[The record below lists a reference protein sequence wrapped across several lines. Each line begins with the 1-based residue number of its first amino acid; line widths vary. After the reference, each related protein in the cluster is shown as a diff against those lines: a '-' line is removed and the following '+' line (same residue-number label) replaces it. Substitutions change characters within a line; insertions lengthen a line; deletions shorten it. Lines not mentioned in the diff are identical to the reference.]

1 MKKNIAL
8 ITGGLGFIGSTLAK
22 TLIKR
27 KIASNCI
34 LLDNFGSFINPLK
47 TNYND
52 YRQKRIISDKRFI
65 IERGDASNSQIVL
78 NLLKKYKPSLVYHT
92 AALPLAKIENLNAT
106 EASIGSIE
114 ATKNLI
120 ENLNFVRSITKNY
133 SIKRFV
139 YFSSSMIYG
148 DFKIKNI
155 HENIEAN
162 PKEIYGTMKY
172 AGEIITK
179 GLCNYYNIPYTTIRP
194 SAVYGP
200 TDMNQ
205 RVSQIFIEKAIKQ
218 QKIIIQGKDEKL
230 DFTYIKDLV
239 NGVILASTKKNGINN
254 TFNITNGRGRSLL
267 EFVKILKKY
276 FPKLNYEITPRDNF
290 RPKRGTLS
298 ILKAYKLLGYKPKY
312 SIEKGIK
319 EYLSFLKEINFY

>member
-1 MKKNIAL
+1 MKITL
-8 ITGGLGFIGSTLAK
+8 ITGGLGFIGSTLAN
-22 TLIKR
+22 TLVSK
-27 KIASNCI
+27 KIVDKCV

-47 TNYND
+47 SNYND
-52 YRQKRIISDKRFI
+52 YRQKRLINGSKFI
-65 IERGDASNSQIVL
+65 IERGDANNSQIT
-78 NLLKKYKPSLVYHT
+78 LKLIQKYRPQFIYHT
-92 AALPLAKIENLNAT
+92 AALPLAKIENLNPT
-106 EASIGSIE
+106 EASIGSVD
-114 ATKNLI
+114 ATRNLI
-120 ENLNFVRSITKNY
+120 ENLNFIVSNNKNY
-133 SIKRFV
+133 NFKRFV

-162 PKEIYGTMKY
+162 PKEIYGTMKH

-179 GLCNYYNIPYTTIRP
+179 GLCNYYNIPYTIIRP

-205 RVSQIFIEKAIKQ
+205 RVSQIFIEKAIKK
-218 QKIIIQGKDEKL
+218 QKIFIQGKDEKL

-239 NGVILASTKKNGINN
+239 DGVILASTKKNGINN
-254 TFNITNGRGRSLL
+254 TFNITNGKGRSLL

-276 FPKLNYEITPRDNF
+276 FPSLEYEITPRDNF

-298 ILKAYKLLGYKPKY
+298 ILKANKLLGYKPKY

-319 EYLSFLKEINFY
+319 EYLSYLKEINFY

>member
-1 MKKNIAL
+1 MKITL
-8 ITGGLGFIGSTLAK
+8 ITGGLGFIGSTLANK
-22 TLIKR
+22 LVSK
-27 KIASNCI
+27 KIVDKCV

-47 TNYND
+47 SNYND
-52 YRQKRIISDKRFI
+52 YRQKRLINGSEFI
-65 IERGDASNSQIVL
+65 IERGDANNSQIT
-78 NLLKKYKPSLVYHT
+78 LKLIQKYKPQFIYHT
-92 AALPLAKIENLNAT
+92 AALPLAKIENLNPT
-106 EASIGSIE
+106 EASIGSVD
-114 ATKNLI
+114 ATRNLI
-120 ENLNFVRSITKNY
+120 ENLNFIISNNKNY
-133 SIKRFV
+133 NFKRFV

-179 GLCNYYNIPYTTIRP
+179 GLCNYYNIPYTIIRP

-205 RVSQIFIEKAIKQ
+205 RVSQIFIEKAIKE

-239 NGVILASTKKNGINN
+239 YGVILASTKKNGINN
-254 TFNITNGRGRSLL
+254 TFNITNGKGRSLL

-276 FPKLNYEITPRDNF
+276 FPRLNYEITPRDNF

-298 ILKAYKLLGYKPKY
+298 ILKANKLLGYKPKY

>member
-1 MKKNIAL
+1 MKIAL
-8 ITGGLGFIGSTLAK
+8 ITGGLGFIGSTLAN
-22 TLIKR
+22 TLISK
-27 KIASNCI
+27 KIVDKCI

-47 TNYND
+47 SNYND
-52 YRQKRIISDKRFI
+52 YRQKRLISGSKFI
-65 IERGDASNSQIVL
+65 IERGDASNSQIT
-78 NLLKKYKPSLVYHT
+78 LKLIQKYKPQFIYHT

-106 EASIGSIE
+106 EASIGSVD
-114 ATKNLI
+114 ATRNLI
-120 ENLNFVRSITKNY
+120 ENLNFIISNNKNY
-133 SIKRFV
+133 NFKRFL

-148 DFKIKNI
+148 DFKIKKI

-162 PKEIYGTMKY
+162 PKEIYGTMKH

-179 GLCNYYNIPYTTIRP
+179 GLCNYYNIPYTIIRP

-205 RVSQIFIEKAIKQ
+205 RVSQIFIEKAIKE
-218 QKIIIQGKDEKL
+218 QKIFIQGKDEKL

-239 NGVILASTKKNGINN
+239 DGVILASIKKNGINN
-254 TFNITNGRGRSLL
+254 TFNITNGEGRSLL

-276 FPKLNYEITPRDNF
+276 FPRLNYEITPRDNF

-298 ILKAYKLLGYKPKY
+298 ILKANKLLGYKPKY

-319 EYLSFLKEINFY
+319 EYLNFLKEINFY